1 MGYGQVIAREA
12 TEWAIA
18 KAKSGGVG
26 IFALRNTH
34 HVARVGTYGEL
45 AAAAGLVSI
54 HFVNVLIAARTRR
67 AVRRH
72 GRTFRH
78 RSDLHHLPGRER
90 QAARRA
96 RFRDQPRAAGKL
108 RVAMNE
114 GKALPAGYLIESKG
128 NEATGP
134 AVFYRE
140 NGAMLPF
147 GEHKGSGLALAC
159 ELLAGVLTGGGA
171 MQENIPNNGIKN
183 GMFSIVLDPAR
194 FGDTGWMEREAATLI
209 DWVKSS
215 PPRPGV
221 EEVLIAGEP
230 ERKSREKRLKSGIPV
245 DANTWKELVQAAGQ
259 VGLPAAQIRKG
270 SHMTAILVTGAAGQI
285 GSELVTALRQ
295 KHGAGSV
302 IASDIRIPMRRRQ
315 RDAGPFEPLDCTR
328 PDQVQDVV
336 RRHGITAIYH
346 LAALLSAVA
355 EEKPQAAWSLNIG
368 GLYTVLET
376 ARQYRCAVFFP
387 SSIGAFGPTT
397 PRDHTPQDTVQRPTT
412 IYGITKVTG
421 EMLGDYYAR
430 RFGVD
435 VRGVRF
441 PGLISHV
448 APPGGGTT
456 DYAVEIFYQAI
467 RYRHYTCFLRPG
479 YDARHD
485 VHAGRDPRR
494 AGADGGRSGKADTSQ
509 LLQHRAR

>member
-1 MGYGQVIAREA
+1 MIIAADALTRFAEAIIAGTGSQPAEAKEVAVHLVEANLKGHDSHGVGMIPSYVKNAAAGLLHPNQHAKLINEMGPIAVFDGEMGYGQVIAREA

-54 HFVNVLIAARTRR
+54 HFVNVLIA
-67 AVRRH
+67 
-72 GRTFRH
+72 
-78 RSDLHHLPGRER
+78 PGRV
-90 QAARRA
+90 APFGGMVG
-96 RFRDQPRAAGKL
+96 RFGTDPICITFPAILDSKGGGKPPVVLDFATSRVAAGKL

-114 GKALPAGYLIESKG
+114 GKALPAGYLIDSKG
-128 NEATGP
+128 NEATNP

-159 ELLAGVLTGGGA
+159 ELLAGVLTSGGA

-245 DANTWKELVQAAGQ
+245 DTNTWKELVQAAGQ
-259 VGLPAAQIRKG
+259 VGLPAAQI
-270 SHMTAILVTGAAGQI
+270 
-285 GSELVTALRQ
+285 
-295 KHGAGSV
+295 
-302 IASDIRIPMRRRQ
+302 
-315 RDAGPFEPLDCTR
+315 
-328 PDQVQDVV
+328 
-336 RRHGITAIYH
+336 
-346 LAALLSAVA
+346 
-355 EEKPQAAWSLNIG
+355 PQG
-368 GLYTVLET
+368 
-376 ARQYRCAVFFP
+376 
-387 SSIGAFGPTT
+387 
-397 PRDHTPQDTVQRPTT
+397 
-412 IYGITKVTG
+412 
-421 EMLGDYYAR
+421 
-430 RFGVD
+430 
-435 VRGVRF
+435 
-441 PGLISHV
+441 
-448 APPGGGTT
+448 
-456 DYAVEIFYQAI
+456 
-467 RYRHYTCFLRPG
+467 
-479 YDARHD
+479 
-485 VHAGRDPRR
+485 
-494 AGADGGRSGKADTSQ
+494 
-509 LLQHRAR
+509 